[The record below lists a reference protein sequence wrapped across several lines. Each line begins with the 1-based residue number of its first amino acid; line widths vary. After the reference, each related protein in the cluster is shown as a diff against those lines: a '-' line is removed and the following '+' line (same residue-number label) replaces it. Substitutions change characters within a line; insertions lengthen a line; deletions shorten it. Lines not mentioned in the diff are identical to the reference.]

1 MGTGDL
7 RVPSVSE
14 RTSLVQTGVG
24 NLTGLVFFCKR
35 ANGTQNGIQ
44 YGGPVHADISNAVVK
59 TPTSNKFAI
68 MDHDQY
74 TAGSADEYGGG
85 NDLVAVAGDTS
96 DLDAGATTLAELI
109 QTDGQLDINEDV
121 STNKG
126 RMTARLLFHSC
137 CLDQIPDDSKF
148 YIGMSFETHDEHE
161 AMVSGTD
168 LTNTVPLH
176 LNLTFKTG
184 SDDIQAPVRQGDLI
198 TSFIHYDCVLRVEPD
213 GNVVSSM

>member
-137 CLDQIPDDSKF
+137 CLDQIPDDSKSVS
-148 YIGMSFETHDEHE
+148 YTH
-161 AMVSGTD
+161 
-168 LTNTVPLH
+168 LTLPTIYSV
-176 LNLTFKTG
+176 
-184 SDDIQAPVRQGDLI
+184 
-198 TSFIHYDCVLRVEPD
+198 
-213 GNVVSSM
+213 